1 MKIKKNSFRPGKKK
15 GNMVIHETLLY
26 QLVEIIWII
35 LQSSKYLVRIG
46 VWTPKRGLSPTY
58 LKPDFGPTLYILSL
72 GRIIPEYSWFFIR
85 IRFCG
90 TLSKWSSSLHTL
102 WGQDDPNDLYH
113 PLALDDPKPT
123 RWGCEPFKVAADANV
138 HGRWHRLFH
147 WVPGFTD
154 FCLPSKHGQ
163 KFPPKTWVNKIGS
176 FFCLWL
182 NQGRCPGGRTSVSYD
197 YFIKSKK

>member
-1 MKIKKNSFRPGKKK
+1 MCGPPNVDFPY
-15 GNMVIHETLLY
+15 VLETGF
-26 QLVEIIWII
+26 W
-35 LQSSKYLVRIG
+35 
-46 VWTPKRGLSPTY
+46 
-58 LKPDFGPTLYILSL
+58 PTLYILSL

-123 RWGCEPFKVAADANV
+123 RWDANLSKLLLMPMSMDGDIV
-138 HGRWHRLFH
+138 C
-147 WVPGFTD
+147 FTGYLD
-154 FCLPSKHGQ
+154 LRIFVCPQTRAKVSSKNMGQ
-163 KFPPKTWVNKIGS
+163 QNWI